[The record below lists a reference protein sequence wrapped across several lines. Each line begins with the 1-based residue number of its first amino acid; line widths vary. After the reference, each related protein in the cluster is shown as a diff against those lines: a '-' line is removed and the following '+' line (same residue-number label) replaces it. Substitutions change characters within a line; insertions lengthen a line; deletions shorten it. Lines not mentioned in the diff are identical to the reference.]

1 MLTALLVCVVAV
13 SIQRCQSDNLVFKSV
28 LTNAAFFSL
37 ESFCLKIDSS
47 ICLGGLSKETKAVN
61 EAFHHVKVHFEY
73 DGYKNSLVFEQHF
86 DLFFLYN
93 RKLF

>member
-1 MLTALLVCVVAV
+1 MLFFL
-13 SIQRCQSDNLVFKSV
+13 SGVFLFKDW
-28 LTNAAFFSL
+28 LFNMF
-37 ESFCLKIDSS
+37 
-47 ICLGGLSKETKAVN
+47 GGLSKETKAVN

-73 DGYKNSLVFEQHF
+73 DGYKNSLVFKQHF

>member
-47 ICLGGLSKETKAVN
+47 TCLGGLCKETKAVN

-73 DGYKNSLVFEQHF
+73 DEYKNRF
-86 DLFFLYN
+86 Y
-93 RKLF
+93 KL